1 MNADISIMNH
11 YLKPLTSVCTKNF
24 PMMIPFTE
32 ITSKKV
38 LLKVNLI
45 KIGTLEENGEKHIDF
60 ATFFP
65 DTACEGCVIVRQRK
79 RLPPGQDIFHTFD
92 QIFHTPIAA
101 ST

>member
-38 LLKVNLI
+38 LLKVNFI
-45 KIGTLEENGEKHIDF
+45 KIGTLEENGEKHIHF

-65 DTACEGCVIVRQRK
+65 DTACVEWKLEAVDGWCHLCKSWYLEVLEGKERQ
-79 RLPPGQDIFHTFD
+79 
-92 QIFHTPIAA
+92 
-101 ST
+101 

>member
-45 KIGTLEENGEKHIDF
+45 KIGTLEKTEKNTYTLPLFSLILRASHDFVTANFDRQHILQ
-60 ATFFP
+60 AEIRP
-65 DTACEGCVIVRQRK
+65 
-79 RLPPGQDIFHTFD
+79 
-92 QIFHTPIAA
+92 
-101 ST
+101 

>member
-1 MNADISIMNH
+1 MNADISNMNH

-45 KIGTLEENGEKHIDF
+45 KIGTLEKTEKN
-60 ATFFP
+60 TY
-65 DTACEGCVIVRQRK
+65 T
-79 RLPPGQDIFHTFD
+79 LPLF
-92 QIFHTPIAA
+92 
-101 ST
+101 

>member
-11 YLKPLTSVCTKNF
+11 YFKPLTSVCTKNF

-45 KIGTLEENGEKHIDF
+45 KIGTLEKTEKNTYTLPLFSLILRAF
-60 ATFFP
+60 QESTPVRA
-65 DTACEGCVIVRQRK
+65 IVVDHSLWR
-79 RLPPGQDIFHTFD
+79 IWVW
-92 QIFHTPIAA
+92 IM
-101 ST
+101 

>member
-11 YLKPLTSVCTKNF
+11 YFKPLTSVCTKKF

-45 KIGTLEENGEKHIDF
+45 KIGTLEENGEN
-60 ATFFP
+60 TYTLRLFFL
-65 DTACEGCVIVRQRK
+65 TLRAFYETV
-79 RLPPGQDIFHTFD
+79 FN
-92 QIFHTPIAA
+92 
-101 ST
+101 

>member
-45 KIGTLEENGEKHIDF
+45 KIGTLEENGEKHIHF

-65 DTACEGCVIVRQRK
+65 DTACSVRPDFLLSPACSIEGV
-79 RLPPGQDIFHTFD
+79 F
-92 QIFHTPIAA
+92 
-101 ST
+101 